1 MAAAHNPTALHELGA
16 VLIRRRAFAV
26 AERHCTF
33 VGASLYFRFFRMGL
47 QAGAAHGGLQKR
59 PYAAF

>member
-33 VGASLYFRFFRMGL
+33 VGASLYFRFFRNGP
-47 QAGAAHGGLQKR
+47 AGRSHR
-59 PYAAF
+59 